1 MTEDYEYG
9 IYPMGN
15 IKEPY
20 CWKFARESEAKKA
33 AFFLSEKNNTD
44 VVVFRII
51 GTYLSTA
58 QWKEL
63 PKKEIIPNTITV
75 TPPAIHFCKYC
86 KHRLPDKDETAF
98 CRMGQV
104 DYVNSCRGL
113 ARCYEKN
120 RDGLCK
126 DFKAKA

>member
-1 MTEDYEYG
+1 M
-9 IYPMGN
+9 
-15 IKEPY
+15 
-20 CWKFARESEAKKA
+20 R
-33 AFFLSEKNNTD
+33 AFFIGGSMDGNYLDIDENENIICCASTLEKWKREYST
-44 VVVFRII
+44 VVG
-51 GTYLSTA
+51 GTRLNIYLLNQEPIS
-58 QWKEL
+58 
-63 PKKEIIPNTITV
+63 NTITV